1 QLFAAEQRP
10 GAAWPV
16 VSQMPLS
23 HEALPVEPGAVA
35 LHALPLTI
43 LQLPSQVA
51 PAMPL
56 VAPSSQPSPAS
67 RTPLPQAFVAAQTP
81 GAPPVVLHRPLS
93 HEALPVEPGAVA
105 LHALPLTILQL
116 ASQLAPGMPLVM
128 PSSQPSP
135 ASRTPLPQLLVAT
148 HTPGAPPI
156 VLHRPLSHE
165 ALPVAPGAVALHA
178 SPVTILQL
186 ASQASPAPPLLPPWS
201 QPSPASRTPLPQTF
215 AAEHTPGAAW
225 PVVSQMPLSHEP
237 LPVEPGAVALHAL
250 PVTILQLA
258 SQASPAPPLLP
269 PSSQPSP
276 ASRTPL
282 PHTFA
287 AEHTPGAAWPVV
299 SQMPLSQE
307 LLPVEPGA
315 VALHALPLTIL
326 QAASHASPGLPLLP
340 PWSQPS
346 PASRTPL
353 PQLLVGEQTP
363 GAGTP
368 VVSQMPLSHE
378 ALPVEPGAVALQAL
392 PSRILQVASH
402 VSPGFPLLPP
412 WSHPSPASSTP
423 LPQAL
428 AGAQTPGAGTPVV
441 SQIPLAHDELP
452 VEPGAVALQA
462 LPSRILQVALHA
474 SPGLPLLPPWSQPS
488 PASRTPL
495 PQLLAG
501 AQTPG
506 AGTPVVSQMP
516 LSHEALPVD
525 PGAVALQALPLTI
538 LQAASHAS
546 PGLPLL
552 PPWSQPSPASRTPLP
567 QLLVGE
573 QTPGAGTPVVS
584 QMPLSHEALPVE
596 PGAVALQALP
606 SRILQV

>member
-1 QLFAAEQRP
+1 GGSLGTGEPLASFGVHWCIDSSHQLPPLQSASTLQLPSGSHWPLALHMPLSQEAPPVAPGAVVLHALPLTILHVASQVSPAPPLLPPSLQPSPASRTPLPQLFAAEQRP

-186 ASQASPAPPLLPPWS
+186 ASQASPAPPLLTPWS
-201 QPSPASRTPLPQTF
+201 QPSPVSRTPLPQTF

-225 PVVSQMPLSHEP
+225 PVVSQMPLSQEL
-237 LPVEPGAVALHAL
+237 LPVEPGAVALQALPVTILQLASQASPAPPLLAPWSQPSPASRTPLPQLFGAAQMPGAPPVVLHSPLSHEALPVAPGAVALHAL

-307 LLPVEPGA
+307 LLPV
-315 VALHALPLTIL
+315 
-326 QAASHASPGLPLLP
+326 
-340 PWSQPS
+340 
-346 PASRTPL
+346 
-353 PQLLVGEQTP
+353 
-363 GAGTP
+363 
-368 VVSQMPLSHE
+368 
-378 ALPVEPGAVALQAL
+378 
-392 PSRILQVASH
+392 
-402 VSPGFPLLPP
+402 
-412 WSHPSPASSTP
+412 
-423 LPQAL
+423 
-428 AGAQTPGAGTPVV
+428 
-441 SQIPLAHDELP
+441 
-452 VEPGAVALQA
+452 
-462 LPSRILQVALHA
+462 
-474 SPGLPLLPPWSQPS
+474 
-488 PASRTPL
+488 
-495 PQLLAG
+495 
-501 AQTPG
+501 
-506 AGTPVVSQMP
+506 
-516 LSHEALPVD
+516 
-525 PGAVALQALPLTI
+525 
-538 LQAASHAS
+538 
-546 PGLPLL
+546 
-552 PPWSQPSPASRTPLP
+552 
-567 QLLVGE
+567 
-573 QTPGAGTPVVS
+573 
-584 QMPLSHEALPVE
+584 
-596 PGAVALQALP
+596 
-606 SRILQV
+606 